1 MKEYIEKESLIK
13 WIERQKRL
21 SKLLTIQTI
30 QDEPPA
36 DVLPVRYHGKGLKCF
51 NDFKFAEC
59 SECGEMFIVDERGKS
74 SQELFGLFKDAYKF
88 CPNCGARMSE
98 VTEQCQ

>member
-36 DVLPVRYHGKGLKCF
+36 DVLPIRHHGKWLNCF
-51 NDFKFAEC
+51 NDFEFAEC
-59 SECGEMFIVDERGKS
+59 SECGEMFIVDEKGKS
-74 SQELFGLFKDAYKF
+74 SQELFELFKNAYRF

-98 VTEQCQ
+98 VTEKCQ

>member
-36 DVLPVRYHGKGLKCF
+36 DVLPVCYHGKWLKNVSTTTNSQNARSVVRCLSLTKEENQVKNF
-51 NDFKFAEC
+51 LDYLRMHTGFARTA
-59 SECGEMFIVDERGKS
+59 GHG
-74 SQELFGLFKDAYKF
+74 
-88 CPNCGARMSE
+88 
-98 VTEQCQ
+98 